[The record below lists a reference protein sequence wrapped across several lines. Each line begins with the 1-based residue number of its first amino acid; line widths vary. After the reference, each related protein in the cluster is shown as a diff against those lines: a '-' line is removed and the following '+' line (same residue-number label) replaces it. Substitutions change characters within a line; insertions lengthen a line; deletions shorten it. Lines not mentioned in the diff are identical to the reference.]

1 MPEVRYCREDVVL
14 RLDADEPGLREW
26 PDVKN
31 PIYLGKLGLSGEL
44 WLIQGK
50 LIAVW
55 RRREK

>member
-1 MPEVRYCREDVVL
+1 MPRVFHYREDVTL
-14 RLDADEPGLREW
+14 QLDPDEPGPREW

-31 PIYLGKLGLSGEL
+31 PVYLGKLGLSGEL

>member
-1 MPEVRYCREDVVL
+1 LPEVRYCREDVVL
-14 RLDADEPGLREW
+14 RLDVDEPGPREW

-31 PIYLGKLGLSGEL
+31 PIYLGSLGLNGEL

-55 RRREK
+55 RKREK

>member
-1 MPEVRYCREDVVL
+1 VREDVVL
-14 RLDADEPGLREW
+14 RLDVDEPGPREW

-31 PIYLGKLGLSGEL
+31 PIYLGSLGLNGEL

-55 RRREK
+55 RKREK